1 MGYPTR
7 LCYFTHRL
15 SARRRREEQG
25 IKASFLGILH
35 PQDDPRWD
43 RFLFEVNQLFSI
55 PFQSVLVECDGLE
68 GLRGGDVKS
77 PIDTASYDTF
87 NGPSRV
93 FESDESPEYESL

>member
-1 MGYPTR
+1 M
-7 LCYFTHRL
+7 
-15 SARRRREEQG
+15 
-25 IKASFLGILH
+25 
-35 PQDDPRWD
+35 
-43 RFLFEVNQLFSI
+43 NQLFSI

-93 FESDESPEYESL
+93 FESDEGSGYMALEGLAWYLQMLILIVLLRRTL